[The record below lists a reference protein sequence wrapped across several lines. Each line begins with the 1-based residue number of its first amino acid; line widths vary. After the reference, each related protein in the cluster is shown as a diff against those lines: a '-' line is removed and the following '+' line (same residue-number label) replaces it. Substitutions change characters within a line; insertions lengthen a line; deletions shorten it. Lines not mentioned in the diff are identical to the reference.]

1 MVCGFVALGQ
11 AQSVSGT
18 VDRAEWT
25 VRDAVLSALAH
36 HRGLRVERWNPE
48 RARQNEREAE
58 SVFDPTL
65 TAGVG
70 GQGERREGEWEGET
84 VAGGA
89 GVSKD
94 TTLGGTLAG
103 EVQVTRSADAEA
115 GETYQSAAEL
125 TVSQPLLQGF
135 GRGTTLTTVRQAR
148 LDTAYSRAELEGFT
162 AALVEEVET
171 RYWDWV
177 LAVRRTEIYEESL
190 KLAEQ
195 QANEV
200 EHRVRV
206 GSLPETEL
214 AAARAEI
221 ARRRVALINS
231 RSQATALE
239 VQLWRLIRPEALA
252 DPERRFRAAT
262 DPVPPPVETRPL
274 PERVATAL
282 RTRPELRQARLLV
295 DRGELELVK
304 TRNGL
309 LPRLDFFVTLGKTGY
324 ADSFGRA
331 VEDLDG
337 DEYRVETGL
346 NLEWP
351 WAQRGARAR
360 HRSAAIGR
368 EQAAESVAHLEAL
381 VREDVETA
389 VIEVE
394 RNRQQVAATATM
406 RQFEEE
412 KVRAETAKFRVG
424 KSTALLVAQAQR
436 DLVLSQVA
444 EVESATGLLKALV
457 TLDRLEGVILPRRN
471 IEVREE

>member
-1 MVCGFVALGQ
+1 
-11 AQSVSGT
+11 
-18 VDRAEWT
+18 
-25 VRDAVLSALAH
+25 
-36 HRGLRVERWNPE
+36 
-48 RARQNEREAE
+48 
-58 SVFDPTL
+58 
-65 TAGVG
+65 
-70 GQGERREGEWEGET
+70 
-84 VAGGA
+84 
-89 GVSKD
+89 
-94 TTLGGTLAG
+94 
-103 EVQVTRSADAEA
+103 
-115 GETYQSAAEL
+115 
-125 TVSQPLLQGF
+125 
-135 GRGTTLTTVRQAR
+135 
-148 LDTAYSRAELEGFT
+148 
-162 AALVEEVET
+162 
-171 RYWDWV
+171 
-177 LAVRRTEIYEESL
+177 
-190 KLAEQ
+190 
-195 QANEV
+195 
-200 EHRVRV
+200 
-206 GSLPETEL
+206 
-214 AAARAEI
+214 
-221 ARRRVALINS
+221 
-231 RSQATALE
+231 
-239 VQLWRLIRPEALA
+239 
-252 DPERRFRAAT
+252 
-262 DPVPPPVETRPL
+262 
-274 PERVATAL
+274 
-282 RTRPELRQARLLV
+282 
-295 DRGELELVK
+295 LELVK

-457 TLDRLEGVILPRRN
+457 TLDRMEGVILPRRN